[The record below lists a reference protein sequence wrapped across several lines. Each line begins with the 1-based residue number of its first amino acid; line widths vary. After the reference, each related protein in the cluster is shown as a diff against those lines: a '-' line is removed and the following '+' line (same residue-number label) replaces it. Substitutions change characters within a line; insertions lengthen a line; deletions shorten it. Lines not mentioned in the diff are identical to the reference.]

1 MPYSKVNTVLL
12 TCFNKQKLSC
22 IRLILSRLKRTVS
35 DRLITTV
42 SNWASRRRKGWHETD
57 LLTLLNVLM

>member
-22 IRLILSRLKRTVS
+22 IRLISRLKRTVS
-35 DRLITTV
+35 DRLIATV
-42 SNWASRRRKGWHETD
+42 SNWASRRRKGWQTD